1 MEQGNGRFV
10 GVDLAKRSMEV
21 CVLQEGKAPA
31 RSSYRTDAAGRAR
44 LASSLK
50 KDDTVAVEACSL
62 AFVLARQLEREV
74 GCRVRVL
81 NPGKLAVIWQSTR
94 KTDKE
99 DAQKLATLIQRY
111 PEDELPTVAV
121 PGEREETMRA
131 VVSMKHY
138 LVVLRTSMLNRLHAV
153 YVQAGMTFVKKS
165 ELDTKAA
172 RERMAGRLEG
182 HLARFAAIIGRELE
196 VTEREIA
203 DADAE
208 MRAMVAEHELA
219 PYVMSLPG
227 VGPGVAAAFLA
238 YVGDGS
244 RFSSPAQVANYI
256 GLVPRLDCSGE
267 TNRYGHITKEGCRAV
282 RGVILQATWSLIRCK
297 EGGRLKEKFFL
308 LSERRG
314 KTRSAVALARRMVG
328 LMWILVTRKEFY
340 ADASKDILRKKFRQ
354 YGLKLE
360 GWESK
365 IA

>member
-1 MEQGNGRFV
+1 MEQGKGRFV
-10 GVDLAKRSMEV
+10 GIDLAKKSMEL
-21 CVLQEGKAPA
+21 CILREGEVAV
-31 RSSYRTDAAGRAR
+31 RSSYKTDATGRSR
-44 LASSLK
+44 LCASLTAS
-50 KDDTVAVEACSL
+50 DTVAIEACAL
-62 AFVLARQLEREV
+62 AFVVARQLEREV
-74 GCRVRVL
+74 GCRVLVL

-99 DAQKLATLIQRY
+99 DARKLATMIQRY
-111 PEDELPTVAV
+111 PEDELPVVAV
-121 PGEREETMRA
+121 PGEREEKLRN

-153 YVQAGMTFVKKS
+153 YVQAGMTFAKKS
-165 ELDTKAA
+165 ELDSTSA
-172 RERMAGRLEG
+172 REKMTSRLDG
-182 HLARFAAIIGRELE
+182 SLAQFAAIIGRELD
-196 VTEREIA
+196 VTEGEIEA
-203 DADAE
+203 LDEE

-219 PYVMSLPG
+219 PYVLSVPG

-340 ADASKDILRKKFRQ
+340 ADASKEMLKKKFRQ

-360 GWESK
+360 GWESNV
-365 IA
+365 A

>member
-1 MEQGNGRFV
+1 MEQRNGRFV
-10 GVDLAKRSMEV
+10 GIDLAKKSMEI
-21 CVLQEGKAPA
+21 CVLSEGMATA
-31 RSSYRTDAAGRAR
+31 RASYRTDATGRAR
-44 LASSLK
+44 LASSLRK
-50 KDDTVAVEACSL
+50 NDTVAVEACSL

-74 GCRVRVL
+74 GCRVHVL

-99 DAQKLATLIQRY
+99 DAHKLATLIQRY
-111 PEDELPTVAV
+111 PEDELPVVTI
-121 PGEREETMRA
+121 PGEREEAMRG

-138 LVVLRTSMLNRLHAV
+138 LVKLRTSMLNRLHAI

-165 ELDTKAA
+165 ELETEVA
-172 RERMAGRLEG
+172 RDRMAARLEG
-182 HLARFAAIIGRELE
+182 QLARFAAIIGRELA
-196 VTEREIA
+196 VTERELA
-203 DADAE
+203 DADAD
-208 MRAMVAEHELA
+208 MRTMVAKHELA

-282 RGVILQATWSLIRCK
+282 RGVIMQATWSLIRCK

-314 KTRSAVALARRMVG
+314 KTRSAVALSRRMVG

-340 ADASKDILRKKFRQ
+340 ADASKDMLQKKFRH
-354 YGLKLE
+354 YGLKSE

-365 IA
+365 VA

>member
-1 MEQGNGRFV
+1 MEQEIGRFV
-10 GVDLAKRSMEV
+10 GIDLAKKSMEV
-21 CVLQEGKAPA
+21 CILVDGKAA
-31 RSSYRTDAAGRAR
+31 IRSSFKTDAPGRAR
-44 LASSLK
+44 LAAKL
-50 KDDTVAVEACSL
+50 DEHDTVAVEACSL
-62 AFVLARQLEREV
+62 AFVLARQLDRDV
-74 GCRVRVL
+74 GCRVHVL

-99 DAQKLATLIQRY
+99 DAQKLASLIQRY
-111 PEDELPTVAV
+111 PEDELPIVTV
-121 PGEREETMRA
+121 PDEREEAMRS

-138 LVVLRTSMLNRLHAV
+138 LVVLRTSLLNRLHAL
-153 YVQAGMTFVKKS
+153 YVQGGMTFVKKS
-165 ELDTKAA
+165 ELDSSAA
-172 RERMAGRLEG
+172 RERMAGQLDGR
-182 HLARFAAIIGRELE
+182 LARYAAVLGKELE
-196 VTEREIA
+196 VTEEQIA
-203 DADAE
+203 SLDEE
-208 MRAMVAEHELA
+208 MRSMVAEHELA
-219 PYVMSLPG
+219 PYVMSVPG

-314 KTRSAVALARRMVG
+314 RTRSAVALARRMVG
-328 LMWILVTRKEFY
+328 LMWILVTRREFY
-340 ADASKDILRKKFRQ
+340 ADASKEMLQKKFRQ

-360 GWESK
+360 GWESNV
-365 IA
+365 A